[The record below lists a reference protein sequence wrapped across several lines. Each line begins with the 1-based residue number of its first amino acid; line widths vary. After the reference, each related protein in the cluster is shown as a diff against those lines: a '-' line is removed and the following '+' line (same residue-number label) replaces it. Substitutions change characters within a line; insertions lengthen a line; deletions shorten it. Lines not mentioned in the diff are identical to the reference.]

1 MLEQITDTR
10 KISCILLR
18 FPNWLKFVILN
29 SIVERQSRDAGAGNC
44 NGGRGVYQIF
54 CCGTP
59 VGNATRQTSVQKCF
73 DRLYSAMKLRYGC
86 FTLTMK
92 VVVVAQLIYLIYS
105 NEIDHL
111 QNHVSDYIKDA
122 VVFQI
127 ISWNDMRGTCVSE
140 QHSIYFFFQIQNT
153 QQNTR
158 LLQKKIMK
166 QEFSNILINFRIKS
180 SLCWSGICSIVRFLW
195 ETSRLIHLQKEGKNQ
210 IIFD

>member
-1 MLEQITDTR
+1 M
-10 KISCILLR
+10 
-18 FPNWLKFVILN
+18 
-29 SIVERQSRDAGAGNC
+29 ERQSRDAGAGNC

-111 QNHVSDYIKDA
+111 QKHVSDYIKDA

-127 ISWNDMRGTCVSE
+127 ISWNDMRGTMCLRPTFYLFLLSNTKYSTKHKTSSKENHETRVLE
-140 QHSIYFFFQIQNT
+140 YFDQ
-153 QQNTR
+153 
-158 LLQKKIMK
+158 
-166 QEFSNILINFRIKS
+166 FSNKVKSLLIRNLFN
-180 SLCWSGICSIVRFLW
+180 CSIFMRN
-195 ETSRLIHLQKEGKNQ
+195 K
-210 IIFD
+210 